1 MHHRPRLGV
10 LAALVLSIGT
20 IPVAG
25 SSTSATLAVGV
36 TVVRSCAIDSG
47 THPGDIALACSKGV
61 ALVNVGTAN
70 VRRLS
75 GTNHPVLISAPTD
88 PLGSM
93 QTEGRP
99 LQITLNF

>member
-1 MHHRPRLGV
+1 MHHRPCLGV
-10 LAALVLSIGT
+10 LAALALSIGT

-36 TVVRSCAIDSG
+36 TVVRSCAVDSG
-47 THPGDIALACSKGV
+47 THPGDIALVCSKGV
-61 ALVNVGTAN
+61 ALVNVGATN

-75 GTNHPVLISAPTD
+75 GTNHPVFISAPTD
-88 PLGSM
+88 TVGST
-93 QTEGRP
+93 QTDRRL